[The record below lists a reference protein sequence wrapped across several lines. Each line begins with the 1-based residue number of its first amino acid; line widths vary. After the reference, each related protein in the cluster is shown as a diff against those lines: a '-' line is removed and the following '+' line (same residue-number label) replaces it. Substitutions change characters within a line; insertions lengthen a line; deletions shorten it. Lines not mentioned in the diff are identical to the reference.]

1 MKKIR
6 LFSATDVK
14 KLQQLINT
22 WLAGRKNIEIIET
35 NLTTVIKPSQMPD
48 AGGELY
54 TFYILY
60 GIIDHKTRKAKQLA
74 EENNPDVVEAEV
86 KEELLKPLN

>member
-1 MKKIR
+1 MKKVR
-6 LFSATDVK
+6 LFSATNIK

-35 NLTTVIKPSQMPD
+35 NLTTISKAPPVPGAD
-48 AGGELY
+48 AELY

-60 GIIDHKTRKAKQLA
+60 NITSPRSRQVKQFA
-74 EENNPDVVEAEV
+74 EESIPDVVQADV
-86 KEELLKPLN
+86 KEELLKPLG